1 MLRKLFY
8 LITLF
13 LSLNITA
20 QIDSVFTQQF
30 TYTLSFQPD
39 STNIES
45 KRTEKMLL
53 LRNKTGSV
61 FLSKNEFLSDSI
73 FWDVHIRGKEID
85 LKKMPYTRFNFK
97 ILKDFTKDTITVY
110 DKIFVNTYKYKE
122 AMHGMK
128 WKLEEGVAKVN
139 GFQCQ
144 KATTIF
150 GGRKYI
156 AWFTNQIP
164 IADGP
169 YKFNGLPGLIVR
181 IYDIKKHY
189 DFQLLTSETVKK
201 VYPYMKPR
209 FKLYRT
215 DKLTFF
221 EKHREFYKNIVKNI
235 AGAGFT
241 LDAKNRSKIDVRY
254 KKRNN
259 PIEIFHKKSK
269 TKLFFR

>member
-20 QIDSVFTQQF
+20 QIDSIFTQQF
-30 TYTLSFQPD
+30 IYQLTFQPD
-39 STNIES
+39 STNAES

-53 LRNKTGSV
+53 LRNKTGSI
-61 FLSKNEFLSDSI
+61 FLSKNNFLSDSI
-73 FWDVHIRGKEID
+73 HWDLHITDKEMD
-85 LKKMPYTRFNFK
+85 LKKMPKTRFNFK
-97 ILKDFTKDTITVY
+97 ILKNFKTDTITVY
-110 DKIFVNTYKYKE
+110 DEIFISNYRYKE
-122 AMHGMK
+122 AINSIK
-128 WKLEEGVAKVN
+128 WKLENTSATID

-144 KATTIF
+144 KATTTL

-156 AWFTNQIP
+156 AWFTSQIP
-164 IADGP
+164 ITDGP
-169 YKFNGLPGLIVR
+169 YKFSGLPGFIVR
-181 IYDIKKHY
+181 IYDTKKHY
-189 DFQLLTSETVKK
+189 DFQLLVSETIKK
-201 VYPYMKPR
+201 AYPYMKPR
-209 FKLYRT
+209 FRLYST

-221 EKHREFYKNIVKNI
+221 EKHREFYKNIIKNI
-235 AGAGFT
+235 AGAGFA
-241 LDAKNRSKIDVRY
+241 LDAKNRGKIDVRY